1 MTELTASG
9 VFDEFYRAHWPPL
22 AGTLRLVSGGTA
34 TADDVAQEAFTLAW
48 MRWERVSR
56 MERPAGWLYTTAFRL
71 QRRRLARDARRPE
84 AVSGAEANAVDI
96 TDRVSLQRALAAL
109 PVPQRQAIVARH
121 VLGLDGPSAARLLGM
136 RPDNFRQVL
145 SRGCRSLRL
154 SPELLERW

>member
-1 MTELTASG
+1 MTEPTAVD
-9 VFDEFYRAHWPPL
+9 VFDEFYRAHWPRL

-48 MRWERVSR
+48 MRWERVSK

-71 QRRRLARDARRPE
+71 QRRRMARDARRPQ
-84 AVSGAEANAVDI
+84 ADCRDLALPADV
-96 TDRVSLQRALAAL
+96 TDRVSLERALATL
-109 PVPQRQAIVARH
+109 PLHQRQAIVARH
-121 VLGLDGPSAARLLGM
+121 VLGLDGPSAAELLGM
-136 RPDNFRQVL
+136 RPANFRQVL